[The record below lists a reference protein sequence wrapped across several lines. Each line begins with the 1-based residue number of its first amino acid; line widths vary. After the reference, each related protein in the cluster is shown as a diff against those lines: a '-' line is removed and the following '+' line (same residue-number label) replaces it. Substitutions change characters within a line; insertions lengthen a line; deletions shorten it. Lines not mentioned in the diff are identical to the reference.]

1 MATANIQ
8 TGTVQNFL
16 SADGDKSIS
25 ISELG
30 FTLTRNILTT
40 PIETIITPLDI
51 TDVNTG
57 NSITMDRLTYLPIGL
72 GALTIPTNPT
82 NPTTCNFNDA
92 IQLQDYNNTPSPPPT
107 HSEVTIGSNPSTL
120 FGMNITST
128 TATPFTIASMSDIAI
143 TSVNTTLDSATN
155 IIITGGDGVNI
166 NATNDA
172 INITADDNITLNSVG
187 LGNIN
192 LDAPNINSY
201 GWAMPI
207 CFNHFFEDVWSYT
220 LGGQVFEDVF
230 SASPIIIPLPNQFF
244 ADNPQSG
251 YTTTRWQINFDMNCW
266 DMTNTNDKGFAIYL
280 SFLDNNA
287 NLYEPFLYNQLTPF
301 CKWDNAATFS
311 GANSSFKTVNF
322 CDWISFAGLVG
333 SFDSN
338 VRLQMNIAGDNPMNC
353 KYRFKLGF
361 TRIERV

>member
-1 MATANIQ
+1 MTTKNFQTNI
-8 TGTVQNFL
+8 TTEIL
-16 SADGDKSIS
+16 SADGDKSLS
-25 ISELG
+25 ISQLG
-30 FTLTRNILTT
+30 LTLKRDILTT

-107 HSEVTIGSNPSTL
+107 HSEVKIGSNPSTL
-120 FGMNITST
+120 FGININST
-128 TATPFTIASMSDIAI
+128 TATPFTIASMSDILM
-143 TSVNTTLDSATN
+143 TSVNTTFDSATS
-155 IIITGGDGVNI
+155 ITITGGDNLTL
-166 NATNDA
+166 NATNDSIG
-172 INITADDNITLNSVG
+172 INANNNISLDSDN

-192 LDAPNINSY
+192 LNAPNVNSN

-207 CFNHFFEDVWSYT
+207 CLNHFSEDVWSYT

-230 SASPIIIPLPNQFF
+230 SSNPIIIPLPQIFF
-244 ADNPQSG
+244 ADNPVNG

-280 SFLDNNA
+280 SFLDVNS

-301 CKWDNAATFS
+301 CKWDNGATFS
-311 GANSSFKTVNF
+311 GANSNFKTVNF

-338 VRLQMNIAGDNPMNC
+338 IRLQMNIAGDNPMNC